1 MSQQVSVLG
10 NKKLLFAIGAL
21 AVVIVAILLGSS
33 LLSNKNE
40 AAQVKETDAAA
51 NEAIKSDASGN
62 QILISPEQIKQV
74 GIQLQSLGQPSTDIQ
89 TTLSLQ
95 GLAQWSPESK
105 VVLTSPVAGVVQ
117 QVLVQPLEAIARNSN
132 VLTVSSPDL
141 IQTQNEILQIRAQQQ
156 LAQQTLAREIKLFAE
171 GIIAEKRVQEAQNQ
185 VQRLSIDLSAKQ
197 RMLQFMGGSSA
208 NGLNPV
214 VSVKSP
220 ASGQVESLQVSAGQY
235 VEIGA
240 VLGQLVNGDLP
251 LQLLLQASLADS
263 KFIHI
268 GDTVKVEGC
277 EITGQVQKIA
287 PALAGNTQTQNV
299 VAQMSANHSCLH
311 VQQFVKA
318 QLQSHNSTAMAAW
331 TVPSAALT
339 LKDGKHIVFVKNQN
353 GYAAV
358 PVDVVGENQQ
368 HSYIASTGLKPGMG
382 IAVSG
387 VERLKAVWSGFGT
400 EQAPAVNSNTA
411 AAAH

>member
-21 AVVIVAILLGSS
+21 AMAIVGIWLGSS
-33 LLSNKNE
+33 LLSNKNK
-40 AAQVKETDAAA
+40 AAQVKETDAVA
-51 NEAIKSDASGN
+51 NEVIKSDVSGN
-62 QILISPEQIKQV
+62 QILISPQQIKQV
-74 GIQLQSLGQPSTDIQ
+74 GILLQSLGQPTTDIQ
-89 TTLSLQ
+89 ATLSLQ
-95 GLAQWSPESK
+95 GQVQWSPESK

-117 QVLVQPLEAIARNSN
+117 QVLVQPLVAIARNSN

-156 LAQQTLAREIKLFAE
+156 LAQQTLARERKLFSE

-197 RMLQFMGGSSA
+197 RMLQFMGGSSV

-235 VEIGA
+235 VETGA

-263 KFIHI
+263 KYIHV
-268 GDTVKVEGC
+268 GNTVKVEGC

-287 PALAGNTQTQNV
+287 PALVDNTQTQNV
-299 VAQMSANHSCLH
+299 VVQMSANHSCLH

-318 QLQSHNSTAMAAW
+318 QLQSHNPTALAAW

-339 LKDGKHIVFVKNQN
+339 LKDGKHIVFVKNKN
-353 GYAAV
+353 GFAAV
-358 PVDVVGENQQ
+358 SVDLVGENQQ
-368 HSYIASTGLKPGMG
+368 QSYIASTGLKLGMS

-387 VERLKAVWSGFGT
+387 VERLKAVWSGFGA
-400 EQAPAVNSNTA
+400 EQAPTANSNTA
-411 AAAH
+411 AAAY